1 MNEEMKKIL
10 IQSIKDLKTKGGS
23 DLKPVISRL
32 EKLVKS
38 ERRVKKGLKQA

>member
-10 IQSIKDLKTKGGS
+10 TQSIKDLKAKGGS
-23 DLKPVISRL
+23 DLKPVIARL

-38 ERRVKKGLKQA
+38 ERRIKKGLKKA